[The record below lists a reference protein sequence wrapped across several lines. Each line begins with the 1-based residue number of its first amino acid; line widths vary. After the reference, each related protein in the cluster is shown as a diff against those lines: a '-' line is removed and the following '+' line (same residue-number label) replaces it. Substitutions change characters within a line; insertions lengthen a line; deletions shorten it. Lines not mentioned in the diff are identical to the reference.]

1 MCSDR
6 AKASHSMGADLT
18 YRCLGGNSFEIEL
31 SFYRDCAGIEADSI
45 ADIFFQSSC
54 YPSSSIQISLIP
66 GTGQEI
72 SPTCPNNTTT
82 CNGGT
87 FTGIQEY
94 IYRGVIN
101 LPGPCVDWQF
111 SYNLCCRNN
120 AITNID
126 APGQTNIYIYAN
138 LNNVITPCNNSPTFS
153 NKPVPFA
160 CRGQQFCY
168 NHGAYDVDGDSLV
181 YSLITPYDS
190 PGLPITYSTPWTAT
204 NPLTSSPG
212 VTLNPQTG
220 DICMT
225 PTNLEIT
232 VMAVLVQEF
241 RNGFLIGEVE
251 RDIQFTIIDCNN
263 IIPTVSGINGTNS
276 FSQSVCAGTQTCFN
290 ISSGDVN
297 GTQNTFIDWDYSIP
311 NATFTTF
318 PGQRETATF
327 CWTPTTAQISTNPY
341 CFTVTVR
348 DDNCP
353 FVGSQIYAFCITVNG
368 IVANAGPDL
377 TVGCN
382 TSTPITASASG
393 GSGIYTYQWNT
404 GATSQ
409 SIVGGAGNYVVTAS
423 DGSCT
428 DTDTARVSPAPGAPA
443 AAFSNDANCSSLTV
457 QFTDQSTIT
466 GATITNYN
474 WNFGDGFTSNLQSPS
489 HTYSAQGNYPVQL
502 IVTSSTGCIDTL
514 TQNLLLTLN
523 APNAGY
529 AFSHGCQGSEINF
542 TNQSTSPTPITSVV
556 WYFGDGT
563 ISTAPNS
570 SHLYSVAGFYNTS
583 LVITNAD
590 GCKDSLASL
599 ISIFGL
605 PVANAGAND
614 TVCEGL
620 AANLIA
626 SGGVSYLWNPG
637 TLTTA
642 AISITQSASTN
653 YVVTVTDLNGC
664 TATATARVV
673 ISQLPQTSVQDP
685 TICPGA
691 TANLSVNVFG
701 GGGGPQSNYTYQW
714 NPGGQTTQ
722 QITVGP
728 ALSTDYF
735 ITITGRY
742 GCVVTDTASV
752 TVDPAILADAGLNQ
766 QICPGDTATLS
777 ATGGNFYQW
786 DQGAGNSQ
794 QVIVNPNITTTY
806 TVTVYSAA
814 NCTATDQVEVR
825 VLAPPA
831 ADAGLDAEICIGDS
845 VTLIANGGTTYFWT
859 PGNINSSQAN
869 FSPVVNSV
877 YSVLVTDAN
886 GCRAS
891 DSMNVFVNL
900 LPTANAGTDQ
910 SICSGT
916 TATLSASGGASYVW
930 LPNNDTSQ
938 TITAN
943 PDSNS
948 VYILTV
954 VDTNGCVDDDQ
965 INIYVNPLPNTIMSI
980 NNGLCFGA
988 VNLNANVNASGATAP
1003 YTYSWSP
1010 IGGTSATATGLT
1022 PGMYYVTVVDFNHC
1036 IQTDSASVDFPT
1048 AVNIVT
1054 YAVPASCFGLN
1065 NGTASAIAN
1074 GGTAGYTYQWS
1085 PSGGQSNV
1093 ATGLGYGNYIVTA
1106 SDAYGCT
1113 STASTFIDEPD
1124 PFSLS
1129 STIIPVACYGESTGI
1144 INLTVSGGTAGY
1156 AYQWS
1161 PVGGTNANATLL
1173 SAGNYS
1179 VIVTDVN
1186 GCTSSLNSVVP
1197 QESQLNLSVASV
1209 PAICIGQ
1216 SAELFALISGG
1227 VSPYTTAWSTS
1238 DTSVLISVSPT
1249 STTSYTVTVFDA
1261 NNCPVTPVTVT
1272 VPVYP
1277 PLNLITVNVPALCE
1291 GGTINLQAAG
1301 SGGNGGPY
1309 NYSWND
1315 SSFFGATPVVT
1326 LVNDTTF
1333 TVTVSDGCSPSVNQS
1348 IPVTVYPL
1356 PEVDFTPHAI
1366 AGCTPV
1372 EVNFAN
1378 FYPQSPGVAYYW
1390 DLDDNVI
1397 SNDTNPV
1404 HTYTTPGEY
1413 DVSLTIVTT
1422 HGCAA
1427 SQNVNDAVTVFGYPI
1442 ADFFQSR
1449 DEVPEFL
1456 PSVTFTDNSTDA
1468 VTWHWDF
1475 GDGTSINDILQP
1487 THEYA
1492 DSGTY
1497 QVMLIV
1503 MNNGGCIDTTYGI
1516 IRVEPEFTIY
1526 VPNAFTPNGDGVN
1539 DSFFA
1544 NGLGFVN
1551 YEMWIMDRWGKEI
1564 FYSKEAS
1571 RHWDGSYYGGD
1582 RICQNDVY
1590 EYIINVKDY
1599 KGKLHRVI
1607 GHVSLVR

>member
-1 MCSDR
+1 MD
-6 AKASHSMGADLT
+6 KVQASHSMGADLT
-18 YRCLGGNSFEIEL
+18 YKCLGGNSYEIEL

-45 ADIFFQSSC
+45 ANIFFQSSC

-72 SPTCPNNTTT
+72 SPACPNNTTT

-94 IYRGVIN
+94 IYRGIIN

-126 APGQTNIYIYAN
+126 LPGSTNIYIYAN

-168 NHGAYDVDGDSLV
+168 NHGAYDIDGDSLV
-181 YSLITPYDS
+181 YSLITPFDS
-190 PGLPITYSTPWTAT
+190 PGVPITYSSPWTAT

-241 RNGFLIGEVE
+241 RNGVLIGEVE

-276 FSQSVCAGTQTCFN
+276 FSQTVCAGTQTCFN
-290 ISSGDVN
+290 INSGDVN
-297 GTQNTFIDWDYSIP
+297 GTQNTFLDWDYSIP

-327 CWTPTTAQISTNPY
+327 CWTPTSAQISTNPY

-353 FVGSQIYAFCITVNG
+353 FVGSQIYAFCITVTG

-377 TVGCN
+377 SVACN
-382 TSTPITASASG
+382 ATTPITATASG
-393 GSGIYTYQWNT
+393 GSGIYSYLWNT
-404 GATSQ
+404 GATTQ
-409 SIVGGAGNYVVTAS
+409 SISGGAGNYIVTAS

-428 DTDTARVSPAPGAPA
+428 DTDTATVNPAPGSPL
-443 AAFSNDANCSSLTV
+443 AAFSNNANCTSLAI

-466 GATITNYN
+466 GGTISSYN
-474 WNFGDGFTSNLQSPS
+474 WNFGDGFTSNLPSPS
-489 HTYSAQGNYPVQL
+489 HTYLAQGNYPVQL
-502 IVTSSTGCIDTL
+502 IVTSSTGCIDTV
-514 TQNLLLTLN
+514 TQNLHLTLN
-523 APNAGY
+523 APNAGF
-529 AFSHGCQGSEINF
+529 AFNSGCLGSEINF
-542 TNQSTSPTPITSVV
+542 TNQSTSPSPITSVI

-563 ISTAPNS
+563 TSTAPNS
-570 SHLYSVAGFYNTS
+570 SHIYSAAGLYTSS
-583 LVITNAD
+583 LVVTNVD
-590 GCKDSLASL
+590 GCKDSTIGVL
-599 ISIFGL
+599 SIFGL

-620 AANLIA
+620 TANLIA

-642 AISITQSASTN
+642 AITVTQSASTN

-664 TATATARVV
+664 SATATARVV
-673 ISQLPQTSVQDP
+673 ISRLPQLNLQDP

-691 TANLSVNVFG
+691 TTNLTVNVFG
-701 GGGGPQSNYTYQW
+701 GGGGPQSNYTYLW

-728 ALSTDYF
+728 AIDTDYLV
-735 ITITGRY
+735 TVTGRY

-752 TVDPAILADAGLNQ
+752 TVDPAVIANAGLNQ

-777 ATGGNFYQW
+777 AAGGTFYQW

-794 QVIVNPNITTTY
+794 QVNVNPNITTTY
-806 TVTVYSAA
+806 TVTVFSAA
-814 NCTATDQVEVR
+814 NCTATDQVDVI
-825 VLAPPA
+825 VLAPPV
-831 ADAGLDAEICIGDS
+831 ADAGLDENICFGDS
-845 VTLIANGGTTYFWT
+845 VILNANGGNNYQWT
-859 PGNINSSQAN
+859 PGNINSQQAI
-869 FSPVVNSV
+869 FSPVSNSA
-877 YSVLVTDAN
+877 YTVLVTDVN
-886 GCRAS
+886 GCKAT
-891 DSMNVFVNL
+891 DTVNVFVNA
-900 LPTANAGTDQ
+900 LPVADAGLDQ
-910 SICSGT
+910 AICFGT
-916 TATLSASGGASYVW
+916 SATLSATGGSAFHW
-930 LPNNDTSQ
+930 QPNNDTSQ
-938 TITAN
+938 STSVS

-954 VDTNGCVDDDQ
+954 VDTNGCRDIDSILV
-965 INIYVNPLPNTIMSI
+965 NVNPLPNTVMSV

-988 VNLNANVNASGATAP
+988 VNLNASVNATGASGP
-1003 YTYSWSP
+1003 YTYLWSP
-1010 IGGTSATATGLT
+1010 TGGTAATATGLA
-1022 PGMYYVTVVDFNHC
+1022 PGMYFITVTDANNC
-1036 IQTDSASVDFPT
+1036 IRNDSAYVDFPT
-1048 AVNIVT
+1048 AVSVVANAIPV
-1054 YAVPASCFGLN
+1054 SCFGGN
-1065 NGTASAIAN
+1065 DGTASAIAA
-1074 GGTAGYTYQWS
+1074 GGTSTYTYQWS
-1085 PSGGQSNV
+1085 PNGGQSNV
-1093 ATGLGYGNYIVTA
+1093 ATGLSSGNYIVTA
-1106 SDAYGCT
+1106 TDANGCT
-1113 STASTFIDEPD
+1113 STTTAIIDEPD
-1124 PFSLS
+1124 ALALNPAVNS
-1129 STIIPVACYGESTGI
+1129 VACYGDSTGSI
-1144 INLTVSGGTAGY
+1144 IMYVTGGTPGY
-1156 AYQWS
+1156 SFHWN
-1161 PVGGTNANATLL
+1161 PLGGTTSVATSLP
-1173 SAGNYS
+1173 AGTYS
-1179 VIVTDVN
+1179 VIVTDLN
-1186 GCTSSLNSVVP
+1186 GCTSTLNTIVQQAP
-1197 QESQLNLSVASV
+1197 QLNLNVASV
-1209 PAICIGQ
+1209 PTICIGQ
-1216 SAELFALISGG
+1216 SSDLLAVISGG
-1227 VSPYTTAWSTS
+1227 VMPYTTLWSTS
-1238 DTSVLISVSPT
+1238 DTGALISVSPT
-1249 STTSYTVTVFDA
+1249 TTTNYTVTVHDA
-1261 NNCPVTPVTVT
+1261 NNCPVAPASVS

-1277 PLNLITVNVPALCE
+1277 PLSLATVSVPPMCE
-1291 GGTINLQAAG
+1291 GGTVNLQAEG

-1309 NYSWND
+1309 YYSWND
-1315 SSFFGATPVVT
+1315 SSIFGATPVVL

-1333 TVTVSDGCSPSVNQS
+1333 TVTVSDGCSPDVNQS

-1378 FYPQSPGVAYYW
+1378 FFPQSPGSLYYW

-1397 SNDTNPV
+1397 TNDSNPV
-1404 HTYTTPGEY
+1404 HTYVTPGEY
-1413 DVSLTIVTT
+1413 DISLTIVTT
-1422 HGCAA
+1422 DGCAA
-1427 SQNVNDAVTVFGYPI
+1427 SQNVNNAVTVFGFPV
-1442 ADFFQSR
+1442 ADFFQSA

-1468 VTWHWDF
+1468 VTWQWDF
-1475 GDGTSINDILQP
+1475 GDGSSVLDITQP

-1497 QVMLIV
+1497 QVRLIV

-1551 YEMWIMDRWGKEI
+1551 YEMWIMDRWGKQI
-1564 FYSKEAS
+1564 FYSQEAKH
-1571 RHWDGSYYGGD
+1571 HWDGSYFGGE

-1599 KGKLHRVI
+1599 KGKSHKVI